1 MTRFVTHDL
10 ALAPTADELAGQDFV
25 SSLRGYVLNDMATA
39 MKRRFDSAIAP
50 KLPADATGQDVHRA
64 MKPDTLFR
72 FYSAT
77 RVSAQEMVWDS
88 VRGTL
93 ERDRTRLSEIATAL
107 PGEGTLEL
115 DPDLPIPSNVAALD
129 VHLMPGG
136 YHSGADLSAG
146 AMYENGLSVF
156 SAGLM
161 GDTLDDIGRSIAMW
175 LAARY
180 PDFQPKDVLDLG
192 CSVGHQTLP
201 WKRTYPD
208 AHVTGIDVAG
218 PCVAYAHARAKSM
231 GLAADFRQRDA
242 RSTGFPDASFDLV
255 FSSMFLHELPLKD
268 IAAVFAEA
276 HRLLRPGGLMLH
288 YELPPNGAMA
298 AYDAFY
304 LDWDSFYNAEPFYRT
319 YRDQDPRQLCS
330 KAGFPADE
338 FFEAIVPSLG
348 WYGAEAISADAAASA
363 TPDGNTGRL
372 ADGVRWYTYGAWKR

>member
-10 ALAPTADELAGQDFV
+10 ALAPTTDELAGQDFV
-25 SSLRGYVLNDMATA
+25 SSLRGYVLNDMASA
-39 MKRRFDSAIAP
+39 MKRRFDTAIAP
-50 KLPADATGQDVHRA
+50 RLDAAATGQDVHRA
-64 MKPDTLFR
+64 MKPDLAFR

-88 VRGTL
+88 VRTTL
-93 ERDRTRLSEIATAL
+93 ERDRGRLTATATAL
-107 PGEGTLEL
+107 TGDSVLEL
-115 DPDLPIPSNVAALD
+115 NPDLPIPSNVTALD

-136 YHSGADLSAG
+136 YHSGTDLSAG

-175 LAARY
+175 LAARH
-180 PDFQPKDVLDLG
+180 PEFQPSDILDLG

-218 PCVAYAHARAKSM
+218 PCVAYAHARAKSL

-242 RSTGFPDASFDLV
+242 RTTGFPDASFDLV

-268 IAAVFAEA
+268 IHAVFREA
-276 HRLLRPGGLMLH
+276 KRLLRPGGLMLH

-298 AYDAFY
+298 PYDAFY

-319 YRDQDPRQLCS
+319 YRDQDPRELCTD
-330 KAGFPADE
+330 AGFAGDG
-338 FFEAIVPSLG
+338 FFEAVVPSLG
-348 WYGAEAISADAAASA
+348 WYGADAITADAAAS
-363 TPDGNTGRL
+363 TTLDGNTGRL
-372 ADGVRWYTYGAWKR
+372 ADGVRWYTYGAWNR